1 VQPSAPSLV
10 IEEPLPL
17 VRQRT
22 NSNALVHSQRGMEA
36 VNHPGPIELRP
47 VPELVADGERQRALT
62 GRLPRPRTPPSPIE
76 EEVPDHRIVIDSDSE
91 DADLFG
97 DGAPSPRER
106 SRSREY

>member
-1 VQPSAPSLV
+1 MIVQPSAPSLV
-10 IEEPLPL
+10 VDEPLPL

-36 VNHPGPIELRP
+36 VNHP
-47 VPELVADGERQRALT
+47 ADGERQRALS